1 MNYVKKVLKPIFSKK
16 ILGAVMLIAQIL
28 IFAVTVDKL
37 YKYRVYI
44 YGFSAAMSIALI
56 VWEINRNVDPGFK
69 IIWIAL
75 IAGAPFFGILLYFYV
90 HLDVFMRGMK
100 KQLDKNTASARQYA
114 ASMTR
119 GLDVISEKHP
129 EEAGIFRYLYN
140 QAAAPCFSESKVEY
154 FKIGEE
160 MYRSLCEDMK
170 RARKYIFLEFFILN
184 QNSGMWKNIHD
195 ILKKKVSEGVEIRVM
210 YDGMGSLTCTSNEF
224 DKMLISEGIQC
235 RIFSPV
241 KPFLST
247 YHNNRDHRKIIV
259 IDGEIAYTGGI
270 NIADEYINTI
280 NRFGHWKDTAVKVTG
295 DGVAGFVMMYIKLWD
310 LFKENKTNCSDYISD
325 NIEAVNTNG
334 FIAPFDDN
342 PMDNEAVVEN
352 VYLHMINT
360 SKKYVHIT
368 TPYLIL
374 DDDLADSL
382 KFAAKRGVDV
392 KIIMPHIPDKWYA
405 FALARTYYPELIK
418 AGVKVYEYT
427 PGFVHAKST
436 VADGERAFVG
446 SANYDFRSLYLHY
459 ECGVYIYGNGVI
471 DDIEAD
477 FESTL
482 KKCGL
487 FTLRDYKRLGVF
499 YRLAGRVFRIFAPLM

>member
-1 MNYVKKVLKPIFSKK
+1 MKKVLKPIFSKK

-28 IFAVTVDKL
+28 IFAVTIDKL

-44 YGFSAAMSIALI
+44 YGFSAMLSIVLI
-56 VWEINRNVDPGFK
+56 VWEINRSVDPGFK

-75 IAGAPFFGILLYFYV
+75 IAAAPFFGILLYFYV
-90 HLDVFMRGMK
+90 HMDVLLRGMK
-100 KQLDKNTASARQYA
+100 KQLRKNIDAARQNT

-119 GLDVISEKHP
+119 GLEEISEKAP
-129 EEAGIFRYLYN
+129 DEAGIFKYLYK
-140 QAAAPCFSESKVEY
+140 QAAAPCFSENKVDY

-160 MYRSLCEDMK
+160 MYESLCEDMK
-170 RARKYIFLEFFILN
+170 KAKKYIFLEFFILN
-184 QNSGMWKNIHD
+184 QNSGMWKNIHE
-195 ILKKKVSEGVEIRVM
+195 ILKKKVSEGVEVRVM

-224 DKMLISEGIQC
+224 DKALISEGIKC

-241 KPFLST
+241 KPFLSS
-247 YHNNRDHRKIIV
+247 YHNNRDHRKIVV

-270 NIADEYINTI
+270 NIADEYINAI
-280 NRFGHWKDTAVKVTG
+280 NRFGHWKDTAIRVTG
-295 DGVAGFVMMYIKLWD
+295 DGVSGFVMMYIKLWD
-310 LFKENKTNCSDYISD
+310 LFKENKTDFKAYISD
-325 NIEAVNTNG
+325 NASVENAGG

-360 SKKYVHIT
+360 SKRYVHIM

-374 DDDLADSL
+374 DDDLTDSL

-405 FALARTYYPELIK
+405 FALARTYYPELIR
-418 AGVKVYEYT
+418 AGVKIYEYT

-459 ECGVYIYGNGVI
+459 ECGVYIYGNDVI
-471 DDIEAD
+471 DDVEAD
-477 FESTL
+477 FENTL
-482 KKCGL
+482 KKCSL
-487 FTLRDYKRLGVF
+487 FTQKDYKRLKVL

>member
-1 MNYVKKVLKPIFSKK
+1 MKKVLKPIFSKK
-16 ILGAVMLIAQIL
+16 IIGAVMLIAQIL
-28 IFAVTVDKL
+28 IFALTVDKL

-44 YGFSAAMSIALI
+44 YGFSAMISIALI
-56 VWEINRNVDPGFK
+56 VWEINRSVDPGFK

-75 IAGAPFFGILLYFYV
+75 IAAAPFFGILLYFYV
-90 HLDVFMRGMK
+90 HMDVLLHGMK
-100 KQLDKNTASARQYA
+100 KQLRKNIDAARQNTS
-114 ASMTR
+114 SMTR
-119 GLDVISEKHP
+119 GLDEICEKAP
-129 EEAGIFRYLYN
+129 DEAGIFKYLYK
-140 QAAAPCFSESKVEY
+140 QAAAPCFAESNVDY

-160 MYRSLCEDMK
+160 MYESLCEDMK
-170 RARKYIFLEFFILN
+170 KAKKYIFLEFFILN
-184 QNSGMWKNIHD
+184 QNSGMWKNIHE
-195 ILKKKVSEGVEIRVM
+195 ILKRKVSEGVEVRVM
-210 YDGMGSLTCTSNEF
+210 YDGMCSLTCTSNEF
-224 DKMLISEGIQC
+224 DKVLISEGIKC

-247 YHNNRDHRKIIV
+247 YHNNRDHRKIVI

-270 NIADEYINTI
+270 NIADEYINAI
-280 NRFGHWKDTAVKVTG
+280 NRFGHWKDTAIRVTG
-295 DGVAGFVMMYIKLWD
+295 DGVSGFVMMYIKLWD
-310 LFKENKTNCSDYISD
+310 LYKENKTDFNAYISD
-325 NIEAVNTNG
+325 NTAVENAGG

-405 FALARTYYPELIK
+405 FALARTYYPELIR
-418 AGVKVYEYT
+418 AGVKIYEYT

-477 FESTL
+477 FENTL
-482 KKCGL
+482 EKCRL
-487 FTLRDYKRLGVF
+487 FTQKDYNRLKVL